1 MGRAQDGHADPKLSP
16 KVPPSDSAW
25 RFATPFTNPAAAT
38 GDQEMCADSLNI
50 GDYGSHAAKFA
61 LKRPAVAHFGIAM
74 GGIALGALAAG
85 LLVAASPACA
95 KSSTHG
101 AKPASSAVTPVP
113 AADDDS
119 KVARALAQGDFE
131 TAVALGEAAVAKNP
145 RAPGVRVVLG
155 RVYLRMGRFESA
167 AAMLGDARA
176 LGDSSGRTALGLALA
191 QIACGRSG
199 QAVAVLDAAQKDIPV
214 SDYGLA
220 LAMAS
225 ESARGV
231 AVLGDALRAGDKSPK
246 LRQNLAYAYA
256 LDGRWG
262 EARLMAAFD
271 LAPDQLDARLAQW
284 AETARPDAPRK
295 RVAAL
300 IGVPLR
306 DDSGAPMSLLLGA
319 APAGP
324 APVLDAARNAV
335 QAAPKSIAPETAA
348 AAPAVPQSAPIQ
360 PAVVQQAAFSPTAA
374 PSADQTAPSPLA
386 PTSLAQAPL
395 APVAP
400 SSAPA
405 APAAAASTLA
415 SADPAPAAAA
425 SETAAAAAASA
436 PVVAEAA
443 PKTDANGEL
452 PPIDHAQSAQVLA
465 RAEAPAAP
473 AAPPSAA
480 MLTLHRADTTHLVG
494 VALAHSDLAA
504 ARHARHHRADHAPAD
519 HAPANQGADH
529 LAMNAPSEAAP
540 VATSASADPVPATP
554 PVEAHPIKASRLA
567 AHQSEAKPHTAKHH
581 HDGANLAQAAA
592 PSEAAPHEA
601 NGASTHLVQLG
612 AFSSQQNADHARQ
625 TFLARD
631 PSLSHHQFVITQAL
645 VNGRNFWR
653 VAVMGFDAGSASH
666 MCGSIKHHGG
676 ACFAYAAG
684 RLPGGQVL
692 ALATPHQDQARR

>member
-1 MGRAQDGHADPKLSP
+1 MS
-16 KVPPSDSAW
+16 
-25 RFATPFTNPAAAT
+25 
-38 GDQEMCADSLNI
+38 ADSLNI
-50 GDYGSHAAKFA
+50 RDFGKHAAQFA
-61 LKRPAVAHFGIAM
+61 QKRHAVAQ
-74 GGIALGALAAG
+74 GGIALSALAAG
-85 LLVAASPACA
+85 LLVAAPPASA
-95 KSSTHG
+95 KHSTH
-101 AKPASSAVTPVP
+101 AATSTSSAVTPAPV
-113 AADDDS
+113 ADDDS

-131 TAVALGEAAVAKNP
+131 TAVALGEAAVAKTP
-145 RAPGVRVVLG
+145 RTPGVRVVLG

-176 LGDSSGRTALGLALA
+176 LGDGSGRTALGLALA
-191 QIACGRSG
+191 QIACGRG
-199 QAVAVLDAAQKDIPV
+199 GEAVAVLDAAQKDIPV

-220 LAMAS
+220 LAMAG

-231 AVLGDALRAGDKSPK
+231 SVLGDALRAGDKSPK
-246 LRQNLAYAYA
+246 LRENLAYAYA

-262 EARLMAAFD
+262 EARMMAAFD
-271 LAPDQLDARLAQW
+271 LAPDQLDTRLAQW

-306 DDSGAPMSLLLGA
+306 DDAGAPMSLLLGTA
-319 APAGP
+319 PSAPAP
-324 APVLDAARNAV
+324 ALDAARNAV

-348 AAPAVPQSAPIQ
+348 AAPAAPQSAPIQ
-360 PAVVQQAAFSPTAA
+360 PAVVQQAAFSPPAA
-374 PSADQTAPSPLA
+374 PSADQTAPTP
-386 PTSLAQAPL
+386 LAQAPL
-395 APVAP
+395 AQVTP

-405 APAAAASTLA
+405 APAAPASTTQLA
-415 SADPAPAAAA
+415 TADPAPAAAA
-425 SETAAAAAASA
+425 RETAASA

-452 PPIDHAQSAQVLA
+452 PPIDHAQTAPVLA

-504 ARHARHHRADHAPAD
+504 ARRARHHRADHVPAD
-519 HAPANQGADH
+519 HTPANQGADH
-529 LAMNAPSEAAP
+529 LAVNASSEAAP
-540 VATSASADPVPATP
+540 AATSASADSVSATP
-554 PVEAHPIKASRLA
+554 PAEVHPLKASRLA
-567 AHQSEAKPHTAKHH
+567 AHQPEAKPHMAKHRNVGGRDGG
-581 HDGANLAQAAA
+581 HDGASKHVDADLAQAAA

-601 NGASTHLVQLG
+601 NGASTHLIQLG

-645 VNGRNFWR
+645 VNGHNFWR

-692 ALATPHQDQARR
+692 ALASPHQDQARR

>member
-1 MGRAQDGHADPKLSP
+1 M
-16 KVPPSDSAW
+16 SA
-25 RFATPFTNPAAAT
+25 N
-38 GDQEMCADSLNI
+38 SLNI
-50 GDYGSHAAKFA
+50 HDFGQDFGCHAAKSGPIRHA
-61 LKRPAVAHFGIAM
+61 IG
-74 GGIALGALAAG
+74 LGALAAG
-85 LLVAASPACA
+85 LVLAATPACA
-95 KSSTHG
+95 KPSAHA
-101 AKPASSAVTPVP
+101 AKPVSAATTPAP

-119 KVARALAQGDFE
+119 KVARALAQADYD
-131 TAVALGEAAVAKNP
+131 TAVALAEAAVAKNP

-176 LGDSSGRTALGLALA
+176 LGDGSGRTALGLALA
-191 QIACGRSG
+191 RIACGRG
-199 QAVAVLDAAQKDIPV
+199 GEAVALLDAAQKDIPV

-220 LAMAS
+220 LAMAG
-225 ESARGV
+225 ETARGV

-271 LAPDQLDARLAQW
+271 LAPGQLDARLAQW

-306 DDSGAPMSLLLGA
+306 DDAGAPLSLLLA
-319 APAGP
+319 SAPSGP
-324 APVLDAARNAV
+324 APALDAARSAA
-335 QAAPKSIAPETAA
+335 QDAPKSFAPETAA
-348 AAPAVPQSAPIQ
+348 AEPAAPQSAPIQ
-360 PAVVQQAAFSPTAA
+360 PAVVQQAAFSQPAA
-374 PSADQTAPSPLA
+374 P
-386 PTSLAQAPL
+386 LAQA
-395 APVAP
+395 AP

-405 APAAAASTLA
+405 APAAAASATQIA
-415 SADPAPAAAA
+415 AADPASLPAAAA
-425 SETAAAAAASA
+425 SETAVAAPA
-436 PVVAEAA
+436 VAEAA

-452 PPIDHAQSAQVLA
+452 PPIDHAQSAPALA
-465 RAEAPAAP
+465 RAEAPVSPPIAP
-473 AAPPSAA
+473 V
-480 MLTLHRADTTHLVG
+480 MLHRADTTHLVG

-504 ARHARHHRADHAPAD
+504 ARRARHHRAGLAPAS
-519 HAPANQGADH
+519 HADTTPPAAGH
-529 LAMNAPSEAAP
+529 LAAAETSEAAP
-540 VATSASADPVPATP
+540 AAIPAPTP
-554 PVEAHPIKASRLA
+554 PAEAHPLKPARLA
-567 AHQSEAKPHTAKHH
+567 ARQGEAKPHAARHH
-581 HDGANLAQAAA
+581 HDAAGKHEDADLAQAAA
-592 PSEAAPHEA
+592 PGEAAPHEA
-601 NGASTHLVQLG
+601 SGAATHLVQLG
-612 AFSSQQNADHARQ
+612 AFTSQQNAEHARQ